1 MMTRATRD
9 GTQAGFFVIADIS
22 GYTAFVAQNDLAH
35 AQGVLAEI
43 TGLLIEKL
51 SAPFRFVE
59 LEGDAVFVFAP
70 DVAVEDSERL
80 VDIMEVCYAAFR
92 TRLEQMSINS
102 SCECT
107 ACKAI
112 PDLDLK
118 FVAHH
123 GSYLP
128 QQTPTGTK
136 FVGAPVIAVHRLLK
150 NEVVARTGIR
160 AYALLT
166 DAFVGRA
173 RFGDRGLG
181 LPEYVEEI
189 PHLGRIG
196 SRVIDLSSSIERYRE
211 TTRCYISSEEADM
224 EIVTEVPAARSV
236 VWSYCVDAKRR
247 HRWQLDTMSVE
258 NQPSECGR
266 SGVGLVSHCDHGGYR
281 LNLRIADWQ
290 PFDYLTME
298 TFSMGRSIKRPPSCF
313 ATFALEELPGTRC
326 KLSFRIRLHNRSLLM
341 QALFAV
347 IRPMVRREWA
357 GHFATLTRVVREE
370 TSQIEE

>member
-1 MMTRATRD
+1 MMTQAPRD

-22 GYTAFVAQNDLAH
+22 GYTAFVAQNDLVH

-92 TRLEQMSINS
+92 IRLEQMSINT

-118 FVAHH
+118 FVAHY

-128 QQTPTGTK
+128 QKTPTGTK
-136 FVGAPVIAVHRLLK
+136 LVGADVIAVHRLLK
-150 NEVVARTGIR
+150 NEVIARTGIR

-173 RFGDRGLG
+173 RFANRGLG

-189 PHLGRIG
+189 PHLGRIE
-196 SRVIDLSSSIERYRE
+196 SRILDLSSSVERYRE
-211 TTRCYISSEEADM
+211 ATRFYTSSEEADM
-224 EIVTEVPAARSV
+224 EIVTEVPAPRSV
-236 VWSYCVDAKRR
+236 VWAYCVDAKHR
-247 HRWQLDTMSVE
+247 HRWQLDTTSVE
-258 NQPSECGR
+258 NQPSEYGR
-266 SGVGLVSHCDHGGYR
+266 SGVGLVSHCDHGSYR
-281 LNLRIADWQ
+281 LNHRMVDWQ

-298 TFSMGRSIKRPPSCF
+298 TISVGRSIKRPPHNF
-313 ATFALEELPGTRC
+313 ATFALEELPGNRC
-326 KLSFRIRLHNRSLLM
+326 KLSFRVRLHNRSLLM
-341 QALFAV
+341 RALFALV
-347 IRPMVRREWA
+347 RPMFRREWA
-357 GHFATLTRVVREE
+357 GHFATLTRVVRED
-370 TSQIEE
+370 TAQIEG

>member
-1 MMTRATRD
+1 MMTQAPRD

-22 GYTAFVAQNDLAH
+22 GYTAFVAQNDLVH

-92 TRLEQMSINS
+92 IRLEQMSINT

-118 FVAHH
+118 FVAHY

-128 QQTPTGTK
+128 QKTPTGTK
-136 FVGAPVIAVHRLLK
+136 LVGADVIAVHRLLK
-150 NEVVARTGIR
+150 NEVIARTGIR

-173 RFGDRGLG
+173 RFVDRGLG

-189 PHLGRIG
+189 SHLGRIG
-196 SRVIDLSSSIERYRE
+196 SRVLDLSSSVERYRE

-247 HRWQLDTMSVE
+247 HRWQLDTTSVE
-258 NQPSECGR
+258 NQPSEYGR
-266 SGVGLVSHCDHGGYR
+266 SGVGLVSHCDHGSYR
-281 LNLRIADWQ
+281 LNHRMVDWQ

-298 TFSMGRSIKRPPSCF
+298 TVSVGRSIKRPPPSF

-326 KLSFRIRLHNRSLLM
+326 KLSFRVRLHNRSLLM
-341 QALFAV
+341 RALFAV
-347 IRPMVRREWA
+347 VRPMVRREWA
-357 GHFATLTRVVREE
+357 GHFATLTRVVRED
-370 TSQIEE
+370 TAQIEG